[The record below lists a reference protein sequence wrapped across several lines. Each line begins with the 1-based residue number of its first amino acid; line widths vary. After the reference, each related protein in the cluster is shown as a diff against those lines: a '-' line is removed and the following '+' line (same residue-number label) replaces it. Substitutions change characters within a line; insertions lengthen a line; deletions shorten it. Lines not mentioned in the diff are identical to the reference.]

1 MINYIEESY
10 YPTVEEL
17 LKLPIFSTSYVAAGK
32 GDLTVLFPV
41 STSATIRTMHSGFL
55 LVN

>member
-17 LKLPIFSTSYVAAGK
+17 LKLPIFSTSYVAAK

>member
-32 GDLTVLFPV
+32 GGLDVLFPV
-41 STSATIRTMHSGFL
+41 STSATIRTMHSGSL

>member
-17 LKLPIFSTSYVAAGK
+17 LKLPIFPPATLLPAK

-41 STSATIRTMHSGFL
+41 STSATIRIMHSGSL